1 MKTKL
6 LSLVLML
13 SGLTSFAQV
22 YADLDINNIKA
33 RLNPAGDL
41 FWDFSN
47 ARFEAPKGGGASTI
61 FAANLWIGGVDAQSQ
76 LHVAA
81 QTYRQNGTDFW
92 TGPLDT
98 TTADIQ
104 SSVSNSAQWNRVWKI
119 NKSTID
125 SFKLGLFTQTP
136 ASIANWPGNGNAI
149 NNQAHLMA
157 PYFDNDGNGNYNPS
171 GGDYPVIRG
180 DQAVYFIYNDHQ
192 QGMLHMEAKGGLP
205 MGVEIHGMAYAF
217 KSTSDSALN
226 NTIFIQYRMINRSQN
241 QYNNCYV
248 GMWSDFDIGNYSDDY
263 VGCDVSRQS
272 FYGYNADAQ
281 DGTGAP
287 GEYGTNLGTQ
297 AIVYLNGITA
307 DALNG
312 VDDDKDCV
320 VDNVCESALMSKF
333 VFYNNDFTVLGN
345 PDSAQYFLGY
355 MKGYWKDNTPITYG
369 GNGHNTGQPCN
380 YMFPDNSDQQYGWGI
395 GGNCQSPGTSSPWN
409 EANVPN
415 TPGDRRGLGSSGPF
429 TFKPGDVQTLDLAYV
444 FGRDYTGS
452 GVQASL
458 NVMNARIDSIRS
470 YVAQSH
476 NPCGG
481 IFNTGILEHTTEVN
495 SILVYPN
502 PANDML
508 FISFTAK
515 TKNAV
520 CEVYDVTGKKM
531 LSVVGSQLSE
541 GKIDVSSFAN
551 GLYMIRIVDGDKVYS
566 QKFLKE

>member
-1 MKTKL
+1 MKKL
-6 LSLVLML
+6 LSFALAL
-13 SGLTSFAQV
+13 SGLNSFAQV

-47 ARFEAPKGGGASTI
+47 AKFEAPKGSGINTI
-61 FAANLWIGGVDAQSQ
+61 FTGNLWIGGYDAGSQ
-76 LHVAA
+76 LHMAA
-81 QTYRQNGTDFW
+81 QTYRQSGTDFW

-104 SSVSNSAQWNRVWKI
+104 SSVSNSTQWNRVWKI

-136 ASIANWPGNGNAI
+136 SSITNWPGNGNAI
-149 NNQAHLMA
+149 NNQAHLLA

-180 DQAVYFIYNDHQ
+180 DQAVYFIYNDHE
-192 QGMLHMEAKGGLP
+192 QGMLHLEAKGGLP
-205 MGVEIHGMAYAF
+205 LGVEVHGMAYAF
-217 KSTSDSALN
+217 KNTSDSALN
-226 NTIFIQYRMINRSQN
+226 NAIFIQYRMINRSQN

-248 GMWSDFDIGNYSDDY
+248 AMWCDLDIGYYGDDY
-263 VGCDVSRQS
+263 VGCDVTRQS
-272 FYGYNADAQ
+272 FFGYNADAV
-281 DGTGAP
+281 DGTGSP
-287 GEYGTNLGTQ
+287 GEYGNDLGAQ
-297 AIVYLNGITA
+297 AVVFLNGITA

-312 VDDDKDCV
+312 KDDDKDCI
-320 VDNVCESALMSKF
+320 VDNVCESALMSSF
-333 VFYNNDFTVLGN
+333 HFYNNDASMIGN
-345 PDSAQYFLGY
+345 PDSARHFYQY
-355 MKGYWKDNTPITYG
+355 MTARWKDNTPVTYG
-369 GNGHNTGQPCN
+369 GDGYNTGQPCN
-380 YMFPDNSDQQYGWGI
+380 YMYPGSSDLAYGWGL
-395 GGNCQSPGTSSPWN
+395 GGNCAGPVSSIPWD
-409 EANVPN
+409 EFSAGN
-415 TPGDRRGLGSSGPF
+415 TGGDRRGVGSSGPF

-444 FGRDYTGS
+444 FGRDYTGG
-452 GVQASL
+452 GVQPSL

-481 IFNTGILEHTTEVN
+481 IFNTGILENKTELH

-502 PANDML
+502 PANHIL
-508 FISFTAK
+508 FLSFSAK

-520 CEVYDVTGKKM
+520 CEVYDVTGKKV
-531 LSVVGSQLSE
+531 LSVVGSQLLE
-541 GKIDVSSFAN
+541 GKIDVSGFAN